1 MLHPLSE
8 SSLEGILEVEHEE
21 TTHDH
26 SDDGEGDEDENV
38 DQFHHLLGNELS
50 GLPVLMEDPY
60 VNETSQDEE
69 TGSAVNGDVEESED
83 MGYEDMDY
91 IPRRNP
97 QEVSLASVLQRQ
109 SSKRSSLMRRVST
122 ESELTSQSAP
132 AMVGGQESDLAG
144 LVDSTTQRRVTVHG
158 RSADSSSSLRSGRFR
173 ISSRAM
179 DHASGGSNS
188 SLGKSSFVSTLIQ
201 RRRSTRQNRH
211 SANTN
216 GIKSISP
223 HQPAAPSVADAVE
236 RLSSLPTSDVEYVS
250 AAAAVVAATAPGK
263 RNNFCQ
269 FSQGDHVLVVLALLS
284 LADVAGNKDLYT
296 VDPVNQQG
304 YPRSGGKNET
314 SHQPGPFLYVLC
326 VVTQVHFDEDERYYT
341 VRRCD
346 TGTEQR
352 ADPGYM
358 EPIRDPEAIEAAYEA
373 AMRTHLAV
381 PQGPDQDRRAPFAGT
396 RQTLFRWRNAVTRRV
411 VPWYQRLRQNTK
423 MAVQQMLHGE
433 AGWALHV
440 RFSGI
445 NFLVCCSLIFLFHDV
460 FALAFVPASYDFSFM
475 VLGLYV

>member
-1 MLHPLSE
+1 MLQPLSE
-8 SSLEGILEVEHEE
+8 SVLEGILETEHEE
-21 TTHDH
+21 TTHGH
-26 SDDGEGDEDENV
+26 SDDENV
-38 DQFHHLLGNELS
+38 DDHFHHEFDHALS

-60 VNETSQDEE
+60 VKETPHNEEV
-69 TGSAVNGDVEESED
+69 GSAVNEDDEGSED

-91 IPRRNP
+91 IPRRSP
-97 QEVSLASVLQRQ
+97 QEVSLSSVLQRQ

-122 ESELTSQSAP
+122 ESEQTSQSAP
-132 AMVGGQESDLAG
+132 AVVGGKESDLAG
-144 LVDSTTQRRVTVHG
+144 LLDTTTQRRVTVHG
-158 RSADSSSSLRSGRFR
+158 RSADSAASSSLRSGRFR

-179 DHASGGSNS
+179 NHSSDSSS
-188 SLGKSSFVSTLIQ
+188 SLGKSSFVTTLIQ
-201 RRRSTRQNRH
+201 RRRSTRQNNH
-211 SANTN
+211 VANPN
-216 GIKSISP
+216 SNKSVAP
-223 HQPAAPSVADAVE
+223 NQPASPSMADAVE

-269 FSQGDHVLVVLALLS
+269 FFQGDHVLVVLALLS
-284 LADVAGNKDLYT
+284 LADATGNKDLYT

-304 YPRSGGKNET
+304 YPRSGGKNEP
-314 SHQPGPFLYVLC
+314 SYQQGPFLYVLC

-346 TGTEQR
+346 TCTEQR

-358 EPIRDPEAIEAAYEA
+358 EPIRDPEAIEAAYHA

-381 PQGPDQDRRAPFAGT
+381 PQGPDQDRRAPFSST
-396 RQTLFRWRNAVTRRV
+396 LQTLLRWRNAVTRRV
-411 VPWYQRLRQNTK
+411 VPWYQRARQDSK
-423 MAVQQMLHGE
+423 VVVQRLWHGE
-433 AGWALHV
+433 AGWALRL

-460 FALAFVPASYDFSFM
+460 FTLGFLPTSYDSYFM
-475 VLGLYV
+475 VLGL